1 MPAAQCHYS
10 EDDKVDILSLLQE
23 YGVEYIVYKILHKL
37 QISDI
42 CSAFQV
48 CSSWNSW
55 DNDYFWARELQS
67 ALSHREELRSVTAG
81 AESPKTGVQTVWRL
95 GRAWRLGRN
104 TRVTAET
111 ESSVLSAAL
120 TTDGSRVICGLNSGE
135 VAELQL
141 RDGAETRRKEAHS
154 KGVRAV
160 AVAAAQLVTA
170 SYDGS
175 VKCWA
180 AADWR
185 HLRTLVLGVAV
196 TDLAFTAAAMFVTG
210 DEGVVACYSWDSLA
224 SVWAV
229 SGGEMV
235 NCVAVWGGGG
245 GGGGLVTGTDAG
257 QLSVRSLHTGQV
269 GAAQRSAAQPP

>member
-1 MPAAQCHYS
+1 MKAVVAAFN
-10 EDDKVDILSLLQE
+10 QE
-23 YGVEYIVYKILHKL
+23 KALVG
-37 QISDI
+37 
-42 CSAFQV
+42 AFSV
-48 CSSWNSW
+48 ITNL
-55 DNDYFWARELQS
+55 RMELFQ
-67 ALSHREELRSVTAG
+67 ALAG

-120 TTDGSRVICGLNSGE
+120 ATDGSRVICGLNSGE

-141 RDGAETRRKEAHS
+141 RSGAETRRKEAHS

-185 HLRTLVLGVAV
+185 HLRTLELGVAV

-210 DEGVVACYSWDSLA
+210 DEGVVACYSRDSLA

-235 NCVAVWGGGG
+235 NCVAVWGGGEG

-269 GAAQRSAAQPP
+269 GAVQPSAAQPP